1 MSISAPR
8 DKERNTHNSQHVQR
22 GTVLTSCW
30 TVCQFKIL
38 LCSNCRVEIWSTWI
52 KMYVS
57 ARAVARLRQWHIL
70 QTFHSFTFLFLSPS
84 HCEAHSSSTT
94 RRVTHHAEANMPI
107 VCATSRVCKFHTC
120 PIILNP
126 SPPLPSLPFPSP
138 PPFVPSL
145 FSHMLLS
152 PSLTHTSHWTAWG
165 VGSSAALL
173 RTCNREQ
180 GHPAGSDGNAEG
192 LCLSHRPPLL
202 VYKQVSLDLNPFF
215 FF

>member
-1 MSISAPR
+1 MFEPA
-8 DKERNTHNSQHVQR
+8 
-22 GTVLTSCW
+22 LAW
-30 TVCQFKIL
+30 
-38 LCSNCRVEIWSTWI
+38 
-52 KMYVS
+52 
-57 ARAVARLRQWHIL
+57 LRQWHIL

-152 PSLTHTSHWTAWG
+152 PLLTHTSHWTAWG

-202 VYKQVSLDLNPFF
+202 VYKQVSLDSNPFF
-215 FF
+215 FFKYRGFQNQKKRWTAGPAVWSTEEERKMRCNKNTVVHSSASFLLWECFFCR